1 MTTGVQARKAAPGKG
16 ARRTG
21 NRFKRYAG
29 GDESNEL
36 LAAAQ
41 QLSVADDASPDE
53 EADRGITAGLA
64 SIAAADGQK
73 IIEVD
78 AALIAPHPYNRPQR
92 SLPQPGNPRWEELV
106 NSVRVN
112 GNQIPVLLVTRA
124 SFVAAR
130 PALED
135 KLGPDAQWVTI
146 YGHRRRAATLA
157 AGRPTIRAVVDDEVL
172 VDHGDLDAMTLEN
185 LGREDLSD
193 LAQAEMLA
201 HYSEAGMGQR
211 AIGDKLGL
219 DQSTVSRKLSLLL
232 LTEAVQEAQEHG
244 RISLTEAAALGSKL
258 PYGPARPWQKE
269 PEPEQDSEIR
279 RSEQMMA
286 FELITAQGLTPNRA
300 VERVVAERRARQR
313 AATEGVEIVDPR
325 ERFGSSFRAHEVESP
340 AAARGRGVVAA
351 IDPTQGSLIYYSA
364 EPAASAAATESPT
377 SGAPAAEPAERP
389 NNAAAP
395 VKDRKE
401 GAARAAATK
410 ARRTMCPKLVS
421 SVPARERLLTV
432 LAEQCLTGVAVAANS
447 AAGWDLAFQFG
458 QTAQL
463 ATADVADVETYR
475 AAAAT
480 ERDLKRQLE
489 IAWTCAVAGFELHAA
504 AGRQPWGRAE
514 QTYLDLLSERA
525 GYVMTDW
532 ERQQLRAAHHDQDQ

>member
-1 MTTGVQARKAAPGKG
+1 MTTGVQARKTVPGKG
-16 ARRTG
+16 ARRTS
-21 NRFKRYAG
+21 NRFKKFAG
-29 GDESNEL
+29 GDDSSEL
-36 LAAAQ
+36 LAVVQ
-41 QLSVADDASPDE
+41 ELGGADDGSSE
-53 EADRGITAGLA
+53 GEVDRGITAGLA
-64 SIAAADGQK
+64 SIAAADGHK

-106 NSVRVN
+106 NSVRIN

-124 SFVAAR
+124 GFVAAR
-130 PALED
+130 PELEESI
-135 KLGPDAQWVTI
+135 GPDAQWVTV

-172 VDHGDLDAMTLEN
+172 IDNGDLDAMTLEN

-211 AIGDKLGL
+211 AIGEKLGL

-232 LTEAVQEAQEHG
+232 LTAAVQEAQEGG
-244 RISLTEAAALGSKL
+244 RLSLTEAATLGSKL

-269 PEPEQDSEIR
+269 PEPDQSSESR
-279 RSEQMMA
+279 RAEQMLA
-286 FELITAQGLTPNRA
+286 YEFITAQGLTASRA
-300 VERVVAERRARQR
+300 VERVVAERRARHR

-325 ERFGSSFRAHEVESP
+325 ERFGSEFRSHEVESP
-340 AAARGRGVVAA
+340 SAAQGRGVVAA
-351 IDPTQGSLIYYSA
+351 IDPTQGSLIYYCT
-364 EPAASAAATESPT
+364 EPAVAAEESTSTTADAAGRGAGERPGKPASPT
-377 SGAPAAEPAERP
+377 
-389 NNAAAP
+389 
-395 VKDRKE
+395 KDRKE

-432 LAEQCLTGVAVAANS
+432 LAEQCITGVAVAANS
-447 AAGWDLAFQFG
+447 TAGWDLAFQFG
-458 QTAQL
+458 RSAQL

-475 AAAAT
+475 AAAAA

-489 IAWTCAVAGFELHAA
+489 VAWTCAVAGFELHAS

-525 GYVMTDW
+525 GYAMTDW
-532 ERQQLRAAHHDQDQ
+532 ERQQLRSVEADQDL

>member
-1 MTTGVQARKAAPGKG
+1 
-16 ARRTG
+16 
-21 NRFKRYAG
+21 
-29 GDESNEL
+29 

-41 QLSVADDASPDE
+41 ELGVADDAAPDE
-53 EADRGITAGLA
+53 DVDRGITAGLA

-73 IIEVD
+73 IIEVES
-78 AALIAPHPYNRPQR
+78 ALITPHPYNPPKR
-92 SLPQPGNPRWEELV
+92 SLPQPDNPRWEELV

-112 GNQIPVLLVTRA
+112 GVQIPVLLVTRA

-135 KLGPDAQWVTI
+135 KLGPDAQWVII
-146 YGHRRRAATLA
+146 YGHRRHAATLA

-172 VDHGDLDAMTLEN
+172 IDNGDLDAMTLEN
-185 LGREDLSD
+185 LGREDLPD
-193 LAQAEMLA
+193 LAQAEMFA

-232 LTEAVQEAQEHG
+232 LNPAVQEAQEHG
-244 RISLTEAAALGSKL
+244 RIGLIEAAKIGNRL
-258 PYGPARPWQKE
+258 PYGPPRPWQKE
-269 PEPEQDSEIR
+269 TDPDQESETR
-279 RSEQMMA
+279 RVEQMMA
-286 FELITAQGLTPNRA
+286 FELITVHGLTPTRA

-313 AATEGVEIVDPR
+313 AATEGVELVDPR
-325 ERFGSSFRAHEVESP
+325 ERFGPGFRAREVESP
-340 AAARGRGVVAA
+340 ASARGRGVVAA
-351 IDPTQGSLIYYSA
+351 IDPTQGSLVYYST
-364 EPAASAAATESPT
+364 EPAAAEASPDPSPGARDAAPSET
-377 SGAPAAEPAERP
+377 STKP
-389 NNAAAP
+389 AAP

-421 SVPARERLLTV
+421 SVPARERLLAV

-447 AAGWDLAFQFG
+447 TAGWDLAFQFG
-458 QTAQL
+458 KTAQL
-463 ATADVADVETYR
+463 ATADVADVEAYR
-475 AAAAT
+475 AGAAA

-489 IAWTCAVAGFELHAA
+489 IAWTCAVAGYELHAA

>member
-1 MTTGVQARKAAPGKG
+1 MTTGVQTRKTGKG
-16 ARRTG
+16 TRRTG
-21 NRFKRYAG
+21 NRFTKFAG
-29 GDESNEL
+29 GDDSSQL

-41 QLSVADDASPDE
+41 ELGGADDASQDAE
-53 EADRGITAGLA
+53 DVDSGITAGLA

-78 AALIAPHPYNRPQR
+78 AALIAPHPYNSPKR
-92 SLPQPGNPRWEELV
+92 SQPQPGIEKWDELV
-106 NSVRVN
+106 ASVGASGV
-112 GNQIPVLLVTRA
+112 QIPVLLVTRA

-130 PALED
+130 PALEERI
-135 KLGPDAQWVTI
+135 GPDAQWVTI
-146 YGHRRRAATLA
+146 YGHRRHAATLA
-157 AGRPTIRAVVDDEVL
+157 AGRATIRAVIDDEVL
-172 VDHGDLDAMTLEN
+172 ADGGDLDAMTLEN

-193 LAQAEMLA
+193 LEQGEMFA

-211 AIGDKLGL
+211 EIADKLGL
-219 DQSTVSRKLSLLL
+219 HQSTVSRKMKLLL
-232 LTEAVQEAQEHG
+232 LAPAVQEAQQLG
-244 RISLTEAAALGSKL
+244 KIKLIEAVELANDL
-258 PYGPARPWQKE
+258 PYGPVRPWQKTPDADQNSE
-269 PEPEQDSEIR
+269 LRRIEQTT
-279 RSEQMMA
+279 A
-286 FELITAQGLTPNRA
+286 YELITTHGLTASRA
-300 VERVVAERRARQR
+300 VERVVGERRARAR

-325 ERFGSSFRAHEVESP
+325 ERFGSGFRAHEVESP

-351 IDPTQGSLIYYSA
+351 IDPTQGSLIYYST
-364 EPAASAAATESPT
+364 EPAAVETSAAPSAGAAGAAPTEQP
-377 SGAPAAEPAERP
+377 GKPAAST
-389 NNAAAP
+389 
-395 VKDRKE
+395 KDRKE

-432 LAEQCLTGVAVAANS
+432 LAEQYITGVAVTANS
-447 AAGWDLAFQFG
+447 TAGWDLAFQLG
-458 QTAQL
+458 RSAQL

-475 AAAAT
+475 AAAAD

-525 GYVMTDW
+525 GYVTTDW
-532 ERQQLRAAHHDQDQ
+532 ERQQLRSIEARRDL